1 MIENRRRREFGI
13 FRLDLVAEETGR
25 MKWEEGAG
33 ILAASA
39 SKRRS
44 KRGGRRGDGG
54 EAEPIV
60 LTDFIAVYVWAG
72 QADHQLLSQQK
83 YLISG
88 RSLGLDWSHI
98 K

>member
-60 LTDFIAVYVWAG
+60 QTARL
-72 QADHQLLSQQK
+72 HSCLQLGRA
-83 YLISG
+83 G
-88 RSLGLDWSHI
+88 RSSVAEPAIVSHFR
-98 K
+98 KVVRA